1 MAQLLDT
8 ITKSSAAEPDF
19 FLSLKD
25 LSVDYF
31 ERSRLLRSAT
41 ALTNHNLGVGASRP
55 GIGSLLE
62 DITGWLGETPD
73 WRLMRI
79 GTAMVAWMIYKY
91 PHAMTKEPATGDVWT
106 NHSTTQL
113 DEMLV
118 SATAVV
124 EQARQ
129 MVDQILVKELE
140 GLSQAQSSYI
150 YSGGDSAHLA
160 MRRRLA
166 FMVSMAIAQQDNFLV
181 RCVRIYLSDL
191 QEVSPNGE
199 PILGFM
205 SRLFLGN
212 DNAGQLSSA
221 AEQIQECLRR
231 LQAIFSPYV
240 GKRIS
245 ETSQFSAEL
254 GSTLERFKDILLL
267 NTTVAADIVCGLWLY
282 LDQDE
287 ATGLSI
293 LHPMVNHQLLD

>member
-1 MAQLLDT
+1 MDT
-8 ITKSSAAEPDF
+8 IIKSSAAEPDF
-19 FLSLKD
+19 FRSQKD

-41 ALTNHNLGVGASRP
+41 TPTHNLDVGVSRP

-62 DITGWLGETPD
+62 DMAGWLGEIPD

-79 GTAMVAWMIYKY
+79 GTAMVAWMIDKH
-91 PHAMTKEPATGDVWT
+91 PGAMTKEPATGDAWT
-106 NHSTTQL
+106 NYSTTQL

-124 EQARQ
+124 GQARQ
-129 MVDQILVKELE
+129 VVDQILVKELE
-140 GLSQAQSSYI
+140 GLSQAQSTYI

-166 FMVSMAIAQQDNFLV
+166 FMVAMAIAQRNNFLV

-191 QEVSPNGE
+191 QEVPPNSE
-199 PILGFM
+199 AILEFM

-212 DNAGQLSSA
+212 DNAGQLSSV
-221 AEQIQECLRR
+221 AEQIQQCLQR
-231 LQAIFSPYV
+231 LQTILSPHV

-245 ETSQFSAEL
+245 ETSQLSTEL
-254 GSTLERFKDILLL
+254 ISTLERFKDILLL